1 MPTIEPATRRRAA
14 RRVPPAPPA
23 PSPRGGLPRTP
34 WIVAWALL
42 LAGAALASTQA
53 DPPTPTP
60 TPTPAPPAAATA
72 TPAAAQDGGTA
83 PAEQGVAADREP
95 WVKRLRRWTH
105 RTVVGSAA
113 WFDGLFG
120 DERIDDDVYVSRAW
134 LTGFASWDEEDGV
147 SPGLR
152 LRARFVFPQMERKL
166 GLLIGRG
173 DADDRL
179 SETDPGSSG
188 LDRLPGSES
197 DTVAGLEYVPLQGT
211 GSRLSF
217 SAGAR
222 IADPLD
228 PYVRGR
234 FRHLMPIGD
243 DALVRFRQT
252 VFWRDSIGF
261 GTTSAVDVERRRA
274 RGFLVRWTNA
284 LTVSEAS
291 AEVEYDVGLTVYH
304 ALGERSA
311 LAWHSWVTG
320 DSGFE
325 VPTREYGIDLAFRRR
340 LNWWW
345 LIGEVRA
352 GRAWRRELLAD
363 DRHGVWLAGVG
374 VEMQLGPTP

>member
-1 MPTIEPATRRRAA
+1 MRATIATAASHPWGSRPA
-14 RRVPPAPPA
+14 
-23 PSPRGGLPRTP
+23 
-34 WIVAWALL
+34 ALL
-42 LAGAALASTQA
+42 LAGMLWLALGVARASAQA
-53 DPPTPTP
+53 TDAPSPTPTP
-60 TPTPAPPAAATA
+60 TPSPADATA
-72 TPAAAQDGGTA
+72 PGTPEAGAT
-83 PAEQGVAADREP
+83 EP
-95 WVKRLRRWTH
+95 PKVPWIKRLRGWAH

-120 DERIDDDVYVSRAW
+120 DERADDDVYVSRAW

-222 IADPLD
+222 IADPID

-234 FRHLMPIGD
+234 FRHLFPIGN
-243 DALVRFRQT
+243 DALIRLRQT
-252 VFWRDSIGF
+252 VFWRDSKGF

-274 RGFLVRWTNA
+274 GGFFVRWTA
-284 LTVSEAS
+284 AGTVSEAS
-291 AEVEYDVGLTVYH
+291 HEVEYSAGVTVYH
-304 ALGERSA
+304 GLGSRSA
-311 LAWHSWVTG
+311 LAWHGWVGGETG
-320 DSGFE
+320 LE
-325 VPTREYGIDLAFRRR
+325 VPTREYGADVAYRRR
-340 LNWWW
+340 LKWSW
-345 LIGEVRA
+345 LIGEVRV
-352 GRAWRRELLAD
+352 GRAWRREQVVDTRHEVLLA
-363 DRHGVWLAGVG
+363 RIGL
-374 VEMQLGPTP
+374 EIQLGGPP